1 MNILW
6 LSATEKIGGAERVML
21 NIVEGLSK
29 QTYCHFLI
37 AQEEGPLTEQFSKLG
52 GKTFILKLPAWR
64 KIKFL
69 LKRFLT
75 IFRIIDLVRKERIDL
90 IYANG
95 YRLNPYAL
103 YVSKLL
109 NIPALTHIHDVIE
122 KKHVRNFLLHRS
134 QNLVVPSEYARERL
148 GNIKAR
154 VFLVPNAIKVH
165 DFIHINRSNIR
176 KEFGIEDNQILIGM
190 VGNFVK
196 EKGHRFFID
205 AAVLIKEKI
214 NNARFIIVGDN
225 VYGGSLTKNV
235 LVKFAQERDIADDI
249 IFTGE
254 RSDVAEIL
262 SNLDFFILPSERE
275 SFSLVVLEAMAS
287 RVLVIANK
295 SSGGP
300 SEIIKDGQDGLL
312 FDCANARELSIL
324 IADLTK
330 NVSFKKTLVDAA
342 FEKVKNEFDMPIFID
357 RINKSL
363 EKIIRSKN
371 L

>member
-148 GNIKAR
+148 GNIRAR
-154 VFLVPNAIKVH
+154 IFLVPNAIKVC
-165 DFIHINRSNIR
+165 DFIHTAKSNIR

-190 VGNFVK
+190 VGNFVEK
-196 EKGHRFFID
+196 KGHCFFID

-214 NNARFIIVGDN
+214 NNVKFIIVGDN
-225 VYGGSLTKNV
+225 VYGGSLTKDI
-235 LVKFAQERDIADDI
+235 LIKFAQGRNIAGDI

-254 RSDVAEIL
+254 RSDITEIL
-262 SNLDFFILPSERE
+262 SNLDFFILPSEKE

-295 SSGGP
+295 FSGGP

-312 FDCANARELSIL
+312 VDCANTEELSAL
-324 IADLTK
+324 IADLAK
-330 NVSFKKTLVDAA
+330 NFSFKKTLVNAA
-342 FEKVKNEFDMPIFID
+342 FEKVKNEFDMPIFIN
-357 RINKSL
+357 RMVKSL
-363 EKIIRSKN
+363 DKITRN
-371 L
+371 T